1 VAAASA
7 SSLYE
12 RVTHGIRRSA
22 KKRKTAEEPSMAAE
36 PDADYIIVGAG
47 SAGCVLAN
55 RLSAERG
62 NRVILLEAGGDDR
75 PTRNLGQFV
84 SNLMIHVPVG
94 YSQTLK
100 DPKVNWLYATQPDP
114 GTGGRTH
121 VWPRGKV
128 LGGSSSINGL
138 LYIRGQ
144 HADYDGWRQ
153 LGCEGWGWD
162 DVKPYFFR
170 AEHQERGAGE
180 HHAVGGPLNVSDV
193 TQKHG
198 VSDAVIEACVAAGI
212 PRNDD
217 VNGEDQEGVCY
228 YQLTVKNGQ
237 RCSAAVAYLHPVLG
251 RPNLKVE
258 TNALATR
265 VLFEGKTAVGV
276 ELIQGGQR
284 RTLRAAREVILAGGA
299 INSPQLLQLSG
310 VGDAEMLAGHG
321 IACVSDLPGVGE
333 NLQDH
338 YVMTMTWR
346 LKPGVVSVNELTRG
360 ARFLGETMKYVFQRK
375 GLLTLS
381 AAHIAAFCKSRPD
394 LASPDIQFHILPA
407 TMDTQKLVAEQKM
420 ELEAQPGLT
429 IAPCQVR
436 PESRGRIRITSPDP
450 TVHPAIEPNY
460 LSDPLDQEVAVAGL
474 RWGRKIAEQAPLAPF
489 IEHEMM
495 PGPDIVGD
503 QALLMYARMAGT
515 TIYHPV
521 GTCQMGHGPRAVV
534 DPQLRV
540 RGVEGLRVVDASV
553 MPRLVS
559 GNTNAPTI
567 MIAEKASDMILGK
580 APVATLAA

>member
-1 VAAASA
+1 
-7 SSLYE
+7 
-12 RVTHGIRRSA
+12 
-22 KKRKTAEEPSMAAE
+22 M
-36 PDADYIIVGAG
+36 GAG

-55 RLSAERG
+55 RLSADGRTK
-62 NRVILLEAGGDDR
+62 VLLIEAGGDDR
-75 PTRNLGQFV
+75 PTKNLPNFF

-100 DPKVNWLYATQPDP
+100 DPKVNWLYSTEPDP
-114 GTGGRTH
+114 GTGDRVH

-162 DVKPYFFR
+162 DVRPYFLR
-170 AEHQERGAGE
+170 SENQERAGLGDL
-180 HHAVGGPLNVSDV
+180 HGKGGPLNVSDV
-193 TQKHG
+193 TQTHE
-198 VSDAVIEACVAAGI
+198 VSDAVVEACVQAGL
-212 PRNDD
+212 PRNPD
-217 VNGEDQEGVCY
+217 VNGESQEGVAY

-237 RCSAAVAYLHPVLG
+237 RCSAAVAYLHPAMGRANLTVL
-251 RPNLKVE
+251 
-258 TNALATR
+258 TNALTTR
-265 VLFEGKTAVGV
+265 VLIENGRATGVEFRQDGQTKTASA
-276 ELIQGGQR
+276 
-284 RTLRAAREVILAGGA
+284 RAEVILAGGA

-310 VGDAEMLAGHG
+310 IGPGQLLQEHGITVVRDLAG
-321 IACVSDLPGVGE
+321 VGA

-338 YVMTMTWR
+338 YVLSQTWR
-346 LKPGVVSVNELTRG
+346 LKRDVVSVNELTRG
-360 ARFLGETMKYVFQRK
+360 ARFVGETLKYVFARK

-407 TMDTQKLVAEQKM
+407 TMDTEKLMNEQKM
-420 ELEAQPGLT
+420 ELEGLPGLT

-436 PESRGRIRITSPDP
+436 PESRGTIRIRSADP
-450 TVHPAIEPNY
+450 TVYPSIAPNY
-460 LSDPLDQEVAVAGL
+460 LSDPLDQEVAVASL
-474 RWGRKIAEQAPLAPF
+474 KWGRKIAAQPALAPY
-489 IEHEMM
+489 IDHEMM
-495 PGPDIVGD
+495 PGPDFQTD
-503 QALLMYARMAGT
+503 EMLLGFARMAGS

-521 GTCQMGHGPRAVV
+521 GTCQMGRGVQAVV

-540 RGVEGLRVVDASV
+540 HGVEGLRVVDASV

-567 MIAEKASDMILGK
+567 MIAEKAADLILGK
-580 APVATLAA
+580 TAVAA

>member
-1 VAAASA
+1 MSDD
-7 SSLYE
+7 LQ
-12 RVTHGIRRSA
+12 
-22 KKRKTAEEPSMAAE
+22 
-36 PDADYIIVGAG
+36 ADFIIVGAG

-55 RLSAERG
+55 RLSADG
-62 NRVILLEAGGDDR
+62 SKVLLLEAGGDDR
-75 PTRNLGQFV
+75 PTHNPSQFL

-100 DPKVNWLYATQPDP
+100 DPKVNWLYPTEPDP
-114 GTGGRTH
+114 GTGGRVH
-121 VWPRGKV
+121 IWPRGKV

-162 DVKPYFFR
+162 DVRPYFLR
-170 AEHQERGAGE
+170 SEHQERGADA

-193 TQKHG
+193 TQTHP
-198 VSDAVIEACVAAGI
+198 VSDAVIEACVQAGI

-217 VNGEDQEGVCY
+217 VNGDAQEGAGY

-237 RCSAAVAYLHPVLG
+237 RCSAAVAYLHPVMN

-258 TNALATR
+258 TGALASR
-265 VLFEGKTAVGV
+265 VIIEGGRATGV
-276 ELIQGGQR
+276 EFVQGGVKR
-284 RTLRAAREVILAGGA
+284 RAKAVREVILSGGA
-299 INSPQLLQLSG
+299 VNSPQLLQLSG
-310 VGDAEMLAGHG
+310 VGGGALLQGLGIPVVRDA
-321 IACVSDLPGVGE
+321 PGVGE

-338 YVMTMTWR
+338 YVITMTWR
-346 LKPGVVSVNELTRG
+346 LKPEVVSVNQMTRG
-360 ARFLGETMKYVFQRK
+360 GRFLGEVFSYLTQRK

-394 LASPDIQFHILPA
+394 LSGPDIQYHILPA
-407 TMDTQKLVAEQKM
+407 TMDTDKFVNEQKM
-420 ELEAQPGLT
+420 VLEQAPGLT

-436 PESRGRIRITSPDP
+436 PESRGRVRIVSADP
-450 TVHPAIEPNY
+450 ATYPAIEPNY
-460 LSDPLDQEVAVAGL
+460 LSDSLDQEVAVASL
-474 RWGRKIAEQAPLAPF
+474 RIGRRIAEQAALAPY
-489 IEHEMM
+489 IDHEMS
-495 PGPDIVGD
+495 PGPGLDSD
-503 QALLMYARMAGT
+503 AALLEYARMAGS

-521 GTCQMGHGPRAVV
+521 GTCQMGHGPTAVV
-534 DPQLRV
+534 DPELRV
-540 RGVEGLRVVDASV
+540 IGVEGLRVVDASV

-567 MIAEKASDMILGK
+567 MIAEKAADMILGK
-580 APVATLAA
+580 SPARSMAA